1 MMTNY
6 IAASGPLSRQHL
18 GPLDEEDEEVE
29 VDHDNEEK
37 RKWEKFIR
45 KGGEFVMD
53 VVMKGGFTH

>member
-1 MMTNY
+1 MTNY

-18 GPLDEEDEEVE
+18 GTLDEEDEEVE